1 MGAFTRSISITM
13 TFEPRQMI
21 LSAGPSI
28 SQKEID
34 YVMDAVKNGWNEKL
48 SEYVDRFEKAF
59 ADYVGVKYAWTTS
72 SGTAALHLS
81 LLGCGIGQG
90 DEVIVPELT
99 FAACPNT
106 VCYTGAKPVFA
117 DIDRTT
123 WCIDP
128 ESVLKNIT
136 PRTKAIMPVHMYG
149 NFANLDAIL
158 EIAKTYNL
166 LVLEDACPAVGIRYK
181 GKHTGTFGNTGA
193 FSFHGAKI
201 AAIGQGGM
209 FTTNDEAIYKR
220 AYWLGTHGADWSTR
234 KFLHTAVGYK
244 YYMSNI
250 QAALGLAQ
258 LERIEEFVEAKT
270 RIFGWYKERLKDIEG
285 LAMNEPG
292 EGVRSN
298 YWMSSIVLRKDF
310 GIMRNEV
317 IEKLKER
324 KIDTRPFFIPMSDF
338 PHFETAD
345 NPVAREIAMSGIN
358 LPSGVELSEEKVDYV
373 ARIVRD
379 VLGRGAFPRNAKGLK
394 KTNS

>member
-1 MGAFTRSISITM
+1 MA
-13 TFEPRQMI
+13 FEPTATI

-48 SEYVDRFEKAF
+48 SEYIDRFEKAF
-59 ADYVGVKYAWTTS
+59 AEYIGAKYAWSTS

-81 LLGCGIGQG
+81 LLGCGIGEG
-90 DEVIVPELT
+90 DEVIIPELT

-106 VCYTGAKPVFA
+106 VSYTGAKPVFA
-117 DIDRTT
+117 DIDPTT
-123 WCIDP
+123 WCIDQN
-128 ESVLKNIT
+128 SVLKNIT

-149 NFANLDAIL
+149 NLANVEAIL
-158 EIAKTYNL
+158 EISKKYNL
-166 LVLEDACPAVGIRYK
+166 FVVEDACPAVGIRYK
-181 GKHTGTFGNTGA
+181 GKHAGTFGNTGA

-209 FTTNDEAIYKR
+209 FTTNDSEIYNR
-220 AYWLGTHGADWSTR
+220 AHWLGTHGADWSTR

-258 LERIEEFVEAKT
+258 LERIEEFVEAKS
-270 RIFGWYKERLKDIEG
+270 RIFKWYQERLRGIEG

-298 YWMSSIVLRKDF
+298 YWMSSMVLHRDF
-310 GIMRNEV
+310 GITRDEL
-317 IEKLKER
+317 IEKLKEK
-324 KIDTRPFFIPMSDF
+324 KIDTRPFFVPMSDF

-345 NPVAREIAMSGIN
+345 NPVAREIALNGIN
-358 LPSGVELSEEKVDYV
+358 LPSGVELSEEKVDYI
-373 ARIVRD
+373 ARMVRE
-379 VLGRGAFPRNAKGLK
+379 VLGKNLFRNAKSLK
-394 KTNS
+394 KTIHEGVSMR